1 MRTRRPASFHPDR
14 PTATAAF
21 SLVEMLVSIGIGVVV
36 IGVVVALSIVT
47 AWHFN
52 ATSNYAQMDDQSR
65 NALDKISKE
74 VRNSTSLVAYN
85 STANP
90 MYLQLT
96 NANGPDGATITY
108 DATAG
113 KLYLAKPGL
122 ATVTL
127 LTQCDSFSFTLF
139 NRYPLLSSNTF
150 SFYSSTNFTTGL
162 IDPTFTKVI
171 NMTWKCSRTLLGSK
185 LNTEIV
191 QTAQVVL
198 RNKVK

>member
-1 MRTRRPASFHPDR
+1 MKIHRPILFSNRSPESAG
-14 PTATAAF
+14 F
-21 SLVEMLVSIGIGVVV
+21 SLVELLISVGLGTVVV
-36 IGVVVALSIVT
+36 GVIVCLSIAT
-47 AWHFN
+47 SWHFS

-74 VRNSTSLVAYN
+74 IRNSTSLVAFN
-85 STANP
+85 STNNP
-90 MYLQLT
+90 MYLLLT

-108 DATAG
+108 DSTTS
-113 KLYLAKPGL
+113 KLTLAKPGQ
-122 ATVTL
+122 AKTTL
-127 LTQCDSFSFTLF
+127 LTGCDTFSFTLF
-139 NRYPLLSSNTF
+139 NRYPLVSSTNFT
-150 SFYSSTNFTTGL
+150 FYSSTNFTTGA

-171 NMTWKCSRTLLGSK
+171 NMTWKCSRTILGSK